1 MVPKDKQETVSA
13 PAESTYPRAELITN
27 SQAIFGVMP
36 EVVIGALHG
45 NNTDELTLAEVKTA
59 IEEFLKRKVS

>member
-1 MVPKDKQETVSA
+1 
-13 PAESTYPRAELITN
+13 LIAN
-27 SQAIFGVMP
+27 SQTIFGVMP

-45 NNTDELTLAEVKTA
+45 NNADELTVAEVKTA